1 MKIVACSGVMRMM
14 QRYRGIKC
22 MRCKSKYFIS
32 YLQEFHKVFFCGSP
46 ACHVLYLSSA
56 SLHIKKTS
64 FNRCG
69 LSEFL
74 TKFAEIYLFLS

>member
-1 MKIVACSGVMRMM
+1 MKIVAWNIVTRMM
-14 QRYRGIKC
+14 QRYRGIKY

-32 YLQEFHKVFFCGSP
+32 YLQEFHKVFFYGFSTCL
-46 ACHVLYLSSA
+46 VLYLSST

>member
-1 MKIVACSGVMRMM
+1 MKIVAWSSATLMM
-14 QRYRGIKC
+14 QRYRGIKY

-46 ACHVLYLSSA
+46 TCHVLYLSSA

-64 FNRCG
+64 INRWG
-69 LSEFL
+69 LSDFL